1 MSFYDN
7 NKDLWAK
14 QLTSNSSHSNNN
26 SNQNNNANFYHEV
39 NYDGNTAAS
48 IGAGVGGGSV
58 GSGTLYNHLNNMNSN
73 NYNFYPQ
80 QLMKNDNNW
89 QVVPDSLDHLSR
101 DELCRMIYRLDYE
114 RNTLQDSLMRNEQ
127 LLMMMQQQLYN
138 DSRSC
143 RQRNDDDMSTVRKK
157 GKKRTR
163 FAFDYNND
171 CGEEEGVA
179 EQLGADKEDEEELI
193 IQQNDHDGSY
203 TTTTLTALGIN
214 NTNQAH
220 QNLHQPIS
228 LNEIEELQK
237 LLHERITTA
246 IKSSIHGGRKV
257 PKSTVTLHDVHINL
271 ARALMSNHDTQM
283 ISDTKRMIK
292 WNLVND
298 IDIIKVLNC
307 ENERFVYPVKHDG
320 AGYIF
325 SSTFT
330 DNNSDGRNAYCWAKF
345 VGMEVRYDKK
355 ERLLSLIVKTKEC
368 TSDGK

>member
-1 MSFYDN
+1 MSFHDNN

-14 QLTSNSSHSNNN
+14 QQTSNSSQYSNNN
-26 SNQNNNANFYHEV
+26 SNHNNNANFHHHEV
-39 NYDGNTAAS
+39 NCDGNTAAS
-48 IGAGVGGGSV
+48 IGALFGGGGGGSI

-73 NYNFYPQ
+73 NYNFYQQQ
-80 QLMKNDNNW
+80 QLMNNDNNW

-127 LLMMMQQQLYN
+127 LLMMQQQLYN
-138 DSRSC
+138 GSRSC
-143 RQRNDDDMSTVRKK
+143 RQRNNDDMSTVRKK

-163 FAFDYNND
+163 FALDDNYW
-171 CGEEEGVA
+171 GEEEVVV
-179 EQLGADKEDEEELI
+179 EQLGASKEDEEELI
-193 IQQNDHDGSY
+193 VQQNDHDGSY
-203 TTTTLTALGIN
+203 MT
-214 NTNQAH
+214 QAQQAY

-246 IKSSIHGGRKV
+246 IKSSTHGGRKV

-330 DNNSDGRNAYCWAKF
+330 DNTATGSNAYCWAKF

>member
-14 QLTSNSSHSNNN
+14 QLTSNSNNN
-26 SNQNNNANFYHEV
+26 SNHNNNANFHHHEV

-48 IGAGVGGGSV
+48 IGALFGGGGGSV

-73 NYNFYPQ
+73 NYNFYQQ
-80 QLMKNDNNW
+80 QLMNNDNNW

-171 CGEEEGVA
+171 CGEEEGV

-193 IQQNDHDGSY
+193 VQ
-203 TTTTLTALGIN
+203 
-214 NTNQAH
+214 
-220 QNLHQPIS
+220 
-228 LNEIEELQK
+228 
-237 LLHERITTA
+237 
-246 IKSSIHGGRKV
+246 
-257 PKSTVTLHDVHINL
+257 
-271 ARALMSNHDTQM
+271 
-283 ISDTKRMIK
+283 
-292 WNLVND
+292 
-298 IDIIKVLNC
+298 
-307 ENERFVYPVKHDG
+307 
-320 AGYIF
+320 
-325 SSTFT
+325 
-330 DNNSDGRNAYCWAKF
+330 
-345 VGMEVRYDKK
+345 
-355 ERLLSLIVKTKEC
+355 
-368 TSDGK
+368 

>member
-1 MSFYDN
+1 MRHCHFRYYIMSFYDN
-7 NKDLWAK
+7 NNSKDLWAK
-14 QLTSNSSHSNNN
+14 QQTSNSSHSNNN
-26 SNQNNNANFYHEV
+26 SNQNNNANFYREV

-48 IGAGVGGGSV
+48 IGALYGGGGGSV

-80 QLMKNDNNW
+80 QQLMNNDNNW

-143 RQRNDDDMSTVRKK
+143 RQRNDDDVSTVRKK

-171 CGEEEGVA
+171 CGEEEVVA

-246 IKSSIHGGRKV
+246 IKSSTHGGRKV
-257 PKSTVTLHDVHINL
+257 PKSTVTLHDVHI
-271 ARALMSNHDTQM
+271 
-283 ISDTKRMIK
+283 
-292 WNLVND
+292 V
-298 IDIIKVLNC
+298 
-307 ENERFVYPVKHDG
+307 
-320 AGYIF
+320 
-325 SSTFT
+325 
-330 DNNSDGRNAYCWAKF
+330 
-345 VGMEVRYDKK
+345 
-355 ERLLSLIVKTKEC
+355 
-368 TSDGK
+368 